1 MEGISLDPRTLYD
14 QVRSV
19 DRGLRGLNDGKTDF
33 QRILDSKNDKTRK
46 EAELKKACS
55 AFESLFIEQM
65 FKAMRKNVQK
75 SDLLKGGFAEDVFE
89 DMLYGEYSQ
98 KMAESDRFG
107 LSKMLYDSMSR
118 YI

>member
-14 QVRSV
+14 QVRST
-19 DRGLRGLNDGKTDF
+19 DGGPRSLKNGKNEF
-33 QRILDSKNDKTRK
+33 QRILDSKTDKTK
-46 EAELKKACS
+46 KAAELKKACS

-65 FKAMRKNVQK
+65 LKAMRKNVQK

-98 KMAESDRFG
+98 KMAESDKFG
-107 LSKMLYDSMSR
+107 LSKMIYESMSR

>member
-14 QVRSV
+14 QVKMSTGGPR
-19 DRGLRGLNDGKTDF
+19 DLKDGKNEF
-33 QRILDSKNDKTRK
+33 QRILDQKTDKTK
-46 EAELKKACS
+46 KQAELKKACS

-65 FKAMRKNVQK
+65 FKAMRKNIQK
-75 SDLLKGGFAEDVFE
+75 SDLVKGGFAQDVFE

-98 KMAESDRFG
+98 KMAESNKFG
-107 LSKMLYDSMSR
+107 LSSMIYENMSR